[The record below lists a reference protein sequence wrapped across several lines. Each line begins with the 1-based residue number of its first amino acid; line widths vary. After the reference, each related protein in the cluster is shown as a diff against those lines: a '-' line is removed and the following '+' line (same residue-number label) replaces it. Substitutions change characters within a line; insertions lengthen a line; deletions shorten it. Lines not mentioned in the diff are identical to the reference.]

1 MLGKPTASNP
11 FGGMKQKYH
20 DFADKLWNKFK
31 VVRREIASSTSVIWA
46 RLLPNNLLPSGK
58 LMPDIV
64 HQLRLEM
71 FAKWQVEPTSKGSKL
86 VYSPIEMV
94 GAYAKWCPTW
104 FPTWRMMGPAA
115 GGRCSQIFM
124 SECCGFQQVSA
135 EDTQPLPASLI
146 NHFSDQASNVNGV
159 SRAAAAKQRQLEESK
174 IKEDRSTAASLIEVS
189 KRAVQENQVKSRALF
204 LELEMSKERRQQ
216 RADEIERLKYMIT
229 RAIDPESKKAL
240 EKELDGIYATPISP
254 LPSSCSSL
262 TSVESSPRSAATSS
276 AMFSPL
282 QPKCLHT
289 CPDETV
295 SIAPKHQALLPEPK
309 PTSVEVPSAAL
320 LQEQQA
326 IAQSEYNG
334 ALYVERLSAHRLTYR
349 RLIEEIFFIDRVTDN
364 CLFACIASALDMDGA
379 VFDDGVPFDSENVR
393 LVVAH
398 HILKEK
404 GDIFNH
410 RTKKYEGPV
419 SSKKFEKH
427 VR

>member
-1 MLGKPTASNP
+1 MLGKPTASHPN
-11 FGGMKQKYH
+11 GGMKQKYH

-104 FPTWRMMGPAA
+104 FPTWRVMGPAA

-204 LELEMSKERRQQ
+204 LELEMSKEKRLQ
-216 RADEIERLKYMIT
+216 RADEIDRLKYMIT
-229 RAIDPESKKAL
+229 RATVPETKMAL
-240 EKELDGIYATPISP
+240 EEELDMIYATPISSA
-254 LPSSCSSL
+254 PSSSSG
-262 TSVESSPRSAATSS
+262 ESSKFRSPMGSHLSPCTSPILPKILAAVLPNS
-276 AMFSPL
+276 
-282 QPKCLHT
+282 QGI
-289 CPDETV
+289 
-295 SIAPKHQALLPEPK
+295 SIAPIKK
-309 PTSVEVPSAAL
+309 PASVEVSQPINSKANQAPSATVLA
-320 LQEQQA
+320 QQA
-326 IAQSEYNG
+326 SAVTAYDD
-334 ALYVERLSAHRLTYR
+334 ALRLT
-349 RLIEEIFFIDRVTDN
+349 EV
-364 CLFACIASALDMDGA
+364 CVCVCVS
-379 VFDDGVPFDSENVR
+379 VCV
-393 LVVAH
+393 H
-398 HILKEK
+398 HIGLIILSSETHPS
-404 GDIFNH
+404 GEIPEFNQQ
-410 RTKKYEGPV
+410 
-419 SSKKFEKH
+419 H
-427 VR
+427 VYNRHFP